1 MNNSVIEHPRTLYAN
16 QFYGRFNPGHQKV
29 PSVASNN
36 AAMRKKYKLPPT
48 TRQFGKEII
57 IKNNLTV
64 YNNNEI
70 IRTKRTFN
78 LKNLNN
84 KKEKTIHNNQLKNF
98 EKNFIELNK
107 KNKNNYLKNNNNIKK
122 FDENN
127 KENIPNLINEN
138 KIIDEE
144 VTINDEIKDKEDKD
158 NSSTIH
164 NDDDDDIEM
173 KNETENKNK
182 DIIYNLHPQ
191 NIDEY
196 FNDIVEELKNNEEK
210 FLPEFNYMSKQK
222 DINNRMRAILID
234 WLVDVHLKYK
244 MVPQTLYISVNLID
258 RYLSKNETNRMKLQ
272 CVGVTS
278 MFIASK
284 YEEIYPPELKDFVY
298 ITDKAYVKSDILEME
313 YKMLTSLNFDITF
326 PTQWSFFEIFT
337 KKLRLEQKVYY
348 LAWFLMELSLINYK
362 ISKFKYSQIA
372 ASSILIAIKAL
383 NNFNEVE
390 FEKDTGYKESELHEC
405 VKEINSFN
413 VYNSTHSL
421 QAIRKKFSSKKYL
434 EVSKIQLY

>member
-1 MNNSVIEHPRTLYAN
+1 MNNSVIENPRTLYAY

-36 AAMRKKYKLPPT
+36 VAMRKKYKLPST
-48 TRQFGKEII
+48 SRQFGKEII

-84 KKEKTIHNNQLKNF
+84 KKEKTIHSNQLKNF

-107 KNKNNYLKNNNNIKK
+107 KSKNNSLKNNNIKR

-127 KENIPNLINEN
+127 KENIPNLINE
-138 KIIDEE
+138 KQIIHEE
-144 VTINDEIKDKEDKD
+144 VTINDESKDKD

-164 NDDDDDIEM
+164 NDDDEDIEM
-173 KNETENKNK
+173 KDETENKNK

-191 NIDEY
+191 NVEEY
-196 FNDIVEELKNNEEK
+196 YNDIVDEIKNNEEK

-222 DINNRMRAILID
+222 DINNRMRSILID
-234 WLVDVHLKYK
+234 WLIDVHLKYK
-244 MVPQTLYISVNLID
+244 MVPQTMYISVNLID

-272 CVGVTS
+272 CVGVAS

-298 ITDKAYVKSDILEME
+298 ITDKAYVKSDVLEME
-313 YKMLTSLNFDITF
+313 YKMLKSLNFDITF

-337 KKLRLEQKVYY
+337 EKLKLEQKVYY

-362 ISKFKYSQIA
+362 MLKFKYSQIA

-383 NNFNEVE
+383 NYFNEVE
-390 FEKDTGYKESELHEC
+390 FEKNIGYKESELQEC

-413 VYNSTHSL
+413 AYNSTHSL
-421 QAIRKKFSSKKYL
+421 QAIRKKFSSKKYF

>member
-1 MNNSVIEHPRTLYAN
+1 MNNSVMEHPRTLYAN

-29 PSVASNN
+29 SSVASNN
-36 AAMRKKYKLPPT
+36 AAMKKKYKFPPT
-48 TRQFGKEII
+48 SRQFGKEII

-84 KKEKTIHNNQLKNF
+84 KKEKAIHNNQIKNF
-98 EKNFIELNK
+98 DKNFIELNK
-107 KNKNNYLKNNNNIKK
+107 KNKNNCLKNNNIKK
-122 FDENN
+122 FDESN
-127 KENIPNLINEN
+127 KENIPNLINEK

-144 VTINDEIKDKEDKD
+144 VTINDESKDKD

-173 KNETENKNK
+173 KDRSDDKNK
-182 DIIYNLHPQ
+182 IIINNLYPQ
-191 NIDEY
+191 DVDEY

-234 WLVDVHLKYK
+234 WLIDVHLKYK
-244 MVPQTLYISVNLID
+244 MVPQTIYISVNLID

-272 CVGVTS
+272 CVGVAS

-298 ITDKAYVKSDILEME
+298 ITDKAYVKSDVLGME

-337 KKLRLEQKVYY
+337 KKLKLEEKVYY

-362 ISKFKYSQIA
+362 MMKFKYSQIA

-383 NNFNEVE
+383 NYFNVVE
-390 FEKDTGYKESELHEC
+390 FEKDTGYKESELNEC
-405 VKEINSFN
+405 IKEINSFN

>member
-29 PSVASNN
+29 PSVAPNN

-48 TRQFGKEII
+48 FRQFGKEII

-64 YNNNEI
+64 YSNNEI

-84 KKEKTIHNNQLKNF
+84 KKEKTIHKNQLKNY
-98 EKNFIELNK
+98 EKNYIELNK
-107 KNKNNYLKNNNNIKK
+107 KNKNNCIKNNNIKK

-127 KENIPNLINEN
+127 KENIPNLINEK

-144 VTINDEIKDKEDKD
+144 VTINDESKDND

-164 NDDDDDIEM
+164 NDDDDDLEM
-173 KNETENKNK
+173 KDENENKNK

-191 NIDEY
+191 NVDEY
-196 FNDIVEELKNNEEK
+196 FKDIVEELKNNEEK

-222 DINNRMRAILID
+222 DINNRMRAILLD
-234 WLVDVHLKYK
+234 WLIDVHLKYK
-244 MVPQTLYISVNLID
+244 MVPQTMYISVNLID
-258 RYLSKNETNRMKLQ
+258 RYLSKNETTRMKLQ
-272 CVGVTS
+272 CVGVAS

-298 ITDKAYVKSDILEME
+298 ITDRAYVKSEVLEME

-337 KKLRLEQKVYY
+337 KKLKLVQKVYY

-362 ISKFKYSQIA
+362 MMKFKYSQIA

-383 NNFNEVE
+383 NYFNVVE
-390 FEKDTGYKESELHEC
+390 FEKDTGYKESELNEC
-405 VKEINSFN
+405 IKEINSFN

>member
-1 MNNSVIEHPRTLYAN
+1 MNNSVIENPRTLYAN

-29 PSVASNN
+29 PSVAPNN
-36 AAMRKKYKLPPT
+36 VAMRKKYKLPST
-48 TRQFGKEII
+48 SREFGKEII

-78 LKNLNN
+78 LKCLNN

-98 EKNFIELNK
+98 EKNFIEINK
-107 KNKNNYLKNNNNIKK
+107 KNKINYAKNNNIKK

-127 KENIPNLINEN
+127 KENIPKLINEK
-138 KIIDEE
+138 KIIEE
-144 VTINDEIKDKEDKD
+144 EMIINDESKDKD

-164 NDDDDDIEM
+164 NDDDYLEM
-173 KNETENKNK
+173 KDEPENKNNN
-182 DIIYNLHPQ
+182 IIYNMYPQ
-191 NIDEY
+191 NVDEY
-196 FNDIVEELKNNEEK
+196 FSDIVVELKNNEEK

-234 WLVDVHLKYK
+234 WLIDVHLKYR
-244 MVPQTLYISVNLID
+244 MVPQTMYISVNLLD
-258 RYLSKNETNRMKLQ
+258 RYLSKNETTRMKLQ

-278 MFIASK
+278 MFISSK

-298 ITDKAYVKSDILEME
+298 VTDKACVKSDVLEME
-313 YKMLTSLNFDITF
+313 YKMLTSLSFDVTF

-337 KKLRLEQKVYY
+337 KKLKLEQKAYY

-362 ISKFKYSQIA
+362 ILKFKYSQIA
-372 ASSILIAIKAL
+372 SSSILIAIKAL
-383 NNFNEVE
+383 NYFNQVE
-390 FEKDTGYKESELHEC
+390 FEKSTGYKESELQEC
-405 VKEINSFN
+405 VKEINTFN

-434 EVSKIQLY
+434 EVSKIQLF

>member
-1 MNNSVIEHPRTLYAN
+1 MNNSVIEHPRTLYAY

-36 AAMRKKYKLPPT
+36 AAMRKKYKLPST
-48 TRQFGKEII
+48 SRQFGKEII

-84 KKEKTIHNNQLKNF
+84 KKEKTIHNNQLKSF

-107 KNKNNYLKNNNNIKK
+107 KSKNNNLKNNNIKRI
-122 FDENN
+122 DENN
-127 KENIPNLINEN
+127 KENIKNLINE
-138 KIIDEE
+138 KQIIHEE
-144 VTINDEIKDKEDKD
+144 VTINDESKDKD

-164 NDDDDDIEM
+164 NEDDEDIEM
-173 KNETENKNK
+173 KDETENKNK

-191 NIDEY
+191 NVDDY
-196 FNDIVEELKNNEEK
+196 FNDIVDEIKNNEEK
-210 FLPEFNYMSKQK
+210 FMPEFNYMSKQK

-234 WLVDVHLKYK
+234 WLIDVHLKYK
-244 MVPQTLYISVNLID
+244 MVPQTMYISVNLID

-272 CVGVTS
+272 CVGVAS

-298 ITDKAYVKSDILEME
+298 ITDKAYVKSDVLEME
-313 YKMLTSLNFDITF
+313 YKMLKSLNFDITF

-337 KKLRLEQKVYY
+337 EKLKLEQKVYY

-362 ISKFKYSQIA
+362 MLKFKYSQIA
-372 ASSILIAIKAL
+372 ASSILISIKAL
-383 NNFNEVE
+383 NYFNEVE
-390 FEKDTGYKESELHEC
+390 FEKNIGYKESELQEC

-421 QAIRKKFSSKKYL
+421 QAIRKKFSSKKYF

>member
-1 MNNSVIEHPRTLYAN
+1 MNNSVIEHPRTLYAY

-36 AAMRKKYKLPPT
+36 AAMRKKYKLPST
-48 TRQFGKEII
+48 SRQFGKEII

-84 KKEKTIHNNQLKNF
+84 KKEKTIHNNQLKSF

-107 KNKNNYLKNNNNIKK
+107 KTKNNNLKNNNIKRI
-122 FDENN
+122 DENN
-127 KENIPNLINEN
+127 KENIKNLINE
-138 KIIDEE
+138 KQIIHEE
-144 VTINDEIKDKEDKD
+144 VTINDESKDKD

-164 NDDDDDIEM
+164 NEDDEDIEM
-173 KNETENKNK
+173 KDETENKNK

-191 NIDEY
+191 HVDEY
-196 FNDIVEELKNNEEK
+196 FNDIVDEIKNNEEK

-222 DINNRMRAILID
+222 DINNSMRAILID
-234 WLVDVHLKYK
+234 WLIDVHLKYK
-244 MVPQTLYISVNLID
+244 MVPQTMYISVNLID

-272 CVGVTS
+272 CVGVAS

-298 ITDKAYVKSDILEME
+298 ITDKAYVKSDVLEME
-313 YKMLTSLNFDITF
+313 YKMLKSLNFDITF

-337 KKLRLEQKVYY
+337 EKLKLEQKVYY

-362 ISKFKYSQIA
+362 MLKFKYSQIA
-372 ASSILIAIKAL
+372 ASSILISIKAL
-383 NNFNEVE
+383 NYFNEVE
-390 FEKDTGYKESELHEC
+390 FEKNIGYKESELQEC

-413 VYNSTHSL
+413 IYNSTHSL
-421 QAIRKKFSSKKYL
+421 QAIRKKFSSKKYF

>member
-1 MNNSVIEHPRTLYAN
+1 MNNSVIENPRTLYAY

-36 AAMRKKYKLPPT
+36 VAMRKKYKLPST
-48 TRQFGKEII
+48 SRQFGKEII

-70 IRTKRTFN
+70 IRTKRIFN

-84 KKEKTIHNNQLKNF
+84 KKEKTIHSNQLKNF

-107 KNKNNYLKNNNNIKK
+107 KSKNNSLKNNNIKR

-127 KENIPNLINEN
+127 KENIPNLINE
-138 KIIDEE
+138 KQIIHEE
-144 VTINDEIKDKEDKD
+144 VTINDESKDKD

-164 NDDDDDIEM
+164 NDDDEDIEM
-173 KNETENKNK
+173 KDETENKNK

-191 NIDEY
+191 NVEEY
-196 FNDIVEELKNNEEK
+196 YNDIVDEIKNNEEK

-222 DINNRMRAILID
+222 DINNRMRSILID
-234 WLVDVHLKYK
+234 WLIDVHLKYK
-244 MVPQTLYISVNLID
+244 MVPQTMYISVNLID

-272 CVGVTS
+272 CVGVAS

-298 ITDKAYVKSDILEME
+298 ITDKAYVKSDVLEME
-313 YKMLTSLNFDITF
+313 YKMLKSLNFDITF

-337 KKLRLEQKVYY
+337 EKLKLEQKVYY

-362 ISKFKYSQIA
+362 MLKFKYSQIA

-383 NNFNEVE
+383 NYFNEVE
-390 FEKDTGYKESELHEC
+390 FEKNIGYKESELQEC

-413 VYNSTHSL
+413 AYNSTHSL
-421 QAIRKKFSSKKYL
+421 QAIRKKFSSKKYF

>member
-29 PSVASNN
+29 SSVASNN
-36 AAMRKKYKLPPT
+36 AAMKKKYKFPPT
-48 TRQFGKEII
+48 SRQFGKEII

-84 KKEKTIHNNQLKNF
+84 KKEKAIHNNQIKNF
-98 EKNFIELNK
+98 DKNCIELNK
-107 KNKNNYLKNNNNIKK
+107 KNKNNCFKNNNIKK
-122 FDENN
+122 FDESN
-127 KENIPNLINEN
+127 KENIPNLINEK

-144 VTINDEIKDKEDKD
+144 VTINDESKDKD

-173 KNETENKNK
+173 KDRSDDKNK
-182 DIIYNLHPQ
+182 IIINNLYPQ
-191 NIDEY
+191 DVDEY

-234 WLVDVHLKYK
+234 WLIDVHLKYK
-244 MVPQTLYISVNLID
+244 MVPQTMYISVNLID

-272 CVGVTS
+272 CVGVAS

-298 ITDKAYVKSDILEME
+298 ITDKAYVKSDVLGME

-337 KKLRLEQKVYY
+337 KKLKLEEKVYY

-362 ISKFKYSQIA
+362 MMKFKYSQIA

-383 NNFNEVE
+383 NYFNVVE
-390 FEKDTGYKESELHEC
+390 FEKDTGYKESELNEC
-405 VKEINSFN
+405 IKEINSFN

>member
-1 MNNSVIEHPRTLYAN
+1 MNNSVIENPRTLYAY

-36 AAMRKKYKLPPT
+36 VAMRKKYKLPST
-48 TRQFGKEII
+48 SRQFGKEII

-70 IRTKRTFN
+70 IRTKRIFN

-84 KKEKTIHNNQLKNF
+84 KKEKTIHSNQLKNF

-107 KNKNNYLKNNNNIKK
+107 KSKNNSLKNNNIKR

-127 KENIPNLINEN
+127 KENIPNLINE
-138 KIIDEE
+138 KQIIHEE
-144 VTINDEIKDKEDKD
+144 VTINDESKDKD

-164 NDDDDDIEM
+164 NDDDEDIEM
-173 KNETENKNK
+173 KDETENKNK

-191 NIDEY
+191 NVEEY
-196 FNDIVEELKNNEEK
+196 YNDIVDEIKNNEEK

-222 DINNRMRAILID
+222 DINNRMRSILID
-234 WLVDVHLKYK
+234 WLIDVHLKYK
-244 MVPQTLYISVNLID
+244 MVPQTMYISVNLID

-272 CVGVTS
+272 CVGVAS

-298 ITDKAYVKSDILEME
+298 ITDKAYVKSDVLEME
-313 YKMLTSLNFDITF
+313 YKMLKSLNFDITF

-337 KKLRLEQKVYY
+337 EKLKLEQKVYY

-362 ISKFKYSQIA
+362 MLKFKYSQIA

-383 NNFNEVE
+383 NYFNEVE
-390 FEKDTGYKESELHEC
+390 FEKNIGYKESELQEC

-413 VYNSTHSL
+413 AYNSTHSL

>member
-1 MNNSVIEHPRTLYAN
+1 MNNSVIEHPRTFYAN

-36 AAMRKKYKLPPT
+36 AAMRKKYKLPST
-48 TRQFGKEII
+48 SRQFGKEII

-78 LKNLNN
+78 LKNVNN
-84 KKEKTIHNNQLKNF
+84 KKEKSIHNNQLKNF
-98 EKNFIELNK
+98 EKNILEINK
-107 KNKNNYLKNNNNIKK
+107 KNKNNNVKNNNIKK

-127 KENIPNLINEN
+127 KENIPSLINE
-138 KIIDEE
+138 KKVIEE
-144 VTINDEIKDKEDKD
+144 EATINDESKDKD

-173 KNETENKNK
+173 KEENESKSQN
-182 DIIYNLHPQ
+182 IIYNLYPQ
-191 NIDEY
+191 NVDEY
-196 FNDIVEELKNNEEK
+196 FNDIVDELKNNEEK

-234 WLVDVHLKYK
+234 WLIDVHLKYK
-244 MVPQTLYISVNLID
+244 MVPQTMYISVNLID
-258 RYLSKNETNRMKLQ
+258 RYLSKNETTRTKLQ
-272 CVGVTS
+272 CVGVAS

-298 ITDKAYVKSDILEME
+298 ITDKAYVKTDVLEME

-337 KKLRLEQKVYY
+337 KKLKLEQKAYY

-362 ISKFKYSQIA
+362 IMKFKYSQIA
-372 ASSILIAIKAL
+372 ASSILVAIKAL
-383 NNFNEVE
+383 NYFNEVE
-390 FEKDTGYKESELHEC
+390 FEKNTGYKESELDEC

-413 VYNSTHSL
+413 VYNSNHSL
-421 QAIRKKFSSKKYL
+421 QAIWQKFSSKKYL